1 MYINTYMLSIAEDK
15 KAQYLDLAQTFLELY
30 KRFGAVEVFE
40 NWESDIPDGE
50 FTDYRKA
57 VQAKPGEKI
66 ILAWVIWPDR
76 ATADTAHKGMFEDT
90 QMATLNDMPFDGK
103 RMILGGFEPML
114 HFHKSDLGLV

>member
-1 MYINTYMLSIAEDK
+1 MYINTYIFGIAEDK
-15 KAQYLDLAQTFLELY
+15 EAKYLDLAQTFLELY

-40 NWESDIPDGE
+40 NWESDIPDVE

-76 ATADTAHKGMFEDT
+76 ATADTAHKGMFEDM
-90 QMATLNDMPFDGK
+90 QKAALNDMPLDGK
-103 RMILGGFEPML
+103 RIILGGFEPML
-114 HFHKSDLGLV
+114 HFHKSDLDLV